1 MAEKL
6 DLKAIDLGTPAEE
19 VARDVLNRL
28 VFLFEINT
36 SITYQSEVTKI
47 SGTTTRASLF
57 KHKRMV
63 TIMERQEEE
72 DDAASQQQRIQTE
85 NSRKGDEDD
94 EEAPDFGSEDD
105 LDPVPI
111 ARSYSVPA

>member
-1 MAEKL
+1 MLHPSTLFAVPCTAPNCTS
-6 DLKAIDLGTPAEE
+6 DTYTIHHYTNYNIQGVPSPAEE

-47 SGTTTRASLF
+47 SDATTKASLF
-57 KHKRMV
+57 KNKRMV

-72 DDAASQQQRIQTE
+72 EDAVSQ
-85 NSRKGDEDD
+85 
-94 EEAPDFGSEDD
+94 
-105 LDPVPI
+105 
-111 ARSYSVPA
+111 